1 MPLKNSYINFLVR
14 IVGILLVIGP
24 LLLRAQTPLNNDLRV
39 TFLKDTVLQNGSA
52 HSFNVVRITNSTSVK
67 QAFGLELNVPE
78 GWSTLFSN
86 RKVNT
91 IEPGQTLEL
100 PIRVAAPNM
109 ALSNQLYAITVILTS
124 SGINGKSAY
133 TYIARVQ
140 ANSKWR
146 AALLN
151 PDVKLDRL
159 NRETYFEFSIA
170 NTGNIKQE
178 FTVSFNTSLELSV
191 PKRNNKIVVAP
202 GADTIIRAAI
212 ITDARKLEQFKAQ
225 DISIEITDKTKEQQL
240 LVQKVYSNNTL
251 FRENFSRWHT
261 SPISM
266 ELVSQNFN
274 IADQQV
280 YFINSSG
287 SLDLGDRKVLSF
299 NFRSDD
305 FYSENSGDTRYA
317 NINYTNKRWN
327 ISIGDQTEFSNM
339 LIDGFGSRIQY
350 RSDKGYQFTALGV
363 KSRLGNAN
371 QFSFQQEYPLAK
383 TAVLTNKTLGN
394 LDIGNNVN
402 SIANITEYNKRIGES
417 GDLTITGGFGM
428 ETIKLPLLTHKST
441 GQTAALRYNYTS
453 PSFIARTINSITS
466 RDFPGLE
473 RGVKRSS
480 NEFRFVLKKYFAAAV
495 ADYNYRSV
503 NTLDSNQLVYLFG
516 GKTSEYGLRTG
527 FAKNRNNL
535 TLTAT
540 VVDQL
545 QDSISNVPYR
555 SYKLNMNGGLGIT
568 KKITM
573 SLSGNILKSF
583 SAAVDTIQPVYSM
596 NAFGSIQSRQLGL
609 NFRFDKGPLYYSEL
623 MTYSKT
629 GFKSNRIQIAP
640 FAEKSFFKQ
649 RLNTRLEFNYARDFA
664 SNIKNYVARLDVNVD
679 LNQNG
684 LSMRFY
690 GNQDFGNSDAIN
702 SLNMSIRK
710 NFTMPLV
717 GLKKFST
724 LKVVLFKDN
733 NNNNLFDKDDEA
745 IPEANIRIGGQFFT
759 TGKNGEAIYKNIK
772 AGNYPID
779 LGQVT
784 SIRGWIAKNGFKPTI
799 AVKDNETVYI
809 PFQKSKFLSG
819 RLNLVKDPL
828 SKMQFSPSN
837 IRITAVS
844 SKGDAFSTLT
854 NDEGAFFMNVP
865 EDTYLVQIN
874 ANVFNEQFRVLQE
887 TFNADLVT
895 RQEEKITFEIR
906 ERKRSIIIRK
916 PEN

>member
-1 MPLKNSYINFLVR
+1 M
-14 IVGILLVIGP
+14 
-24 LLLRAQTPLNNDLRV
+24 AQTPLNNDLRV
-39 TFLKDTVLQNGSA
+39 TFMKDTVSQDGSV
-52 HSFNVVRITNSTSVK
+52 HSFNVVRISNTSSVK
-67 QAFGLELNVPE
+67 QAFGLDLNIPE

-100 PIRVAAPNM
+100 PIRVAAPNT
-109 ALSNQLYAITVILTS
+109 ALSNQLYAISVILTS
-124 SGINGKSAY
+124 TGINGKSAY

-151 PDVKLDRL
+151 PDLKLDRL
-159 NRETYFEFSIA
+159 NRETYFQFSIA
-170 NTGNIKQE
+170 NTGNIKTE
-178 FTVSFNTSLELSV
+178 FNINFNTSLDLNI
-191 PKRNNKIVVAP
+191 PKRNNKVVIRA
-202 GADTIIRAAI
+202 GSDTIIRAAI
-212 ITDARKLEQFKAQ
+212 ITDARQLEQFKAQ
-225 DISIEITDKTKEQQL
+225 DIGIEITDDNKEQQL
-240 LVQKVYSNNTL
+240 LVQKVYSTNTL
-251 FRENFSRWHT
+251 FRENFSKWYT
-261 SPISM
+261 SPISI

-287 SLDLGDRKVLSF
+287 SLDLGNRRSLSF

-305 FYSENSGDTRYA
+305 FYTENTGDTRYA
-317 NINYTNKRWN
+317 NVNYTDKHWN
-327 ISIGDQTEFSNM
+327 ISIGDQTEFTNM
-339 LIDGFGSRIQY
+339 LIDGFGSRVQY
-350 RSDKGYQFTALGV
+350 RSNKDYKFTALGV

-371 QFSFQQEYPLAK
+371 QFSFEQEYPLTK
-383 TAVLTNKTLGN
+383 TAVLINRTLGN
-394 LDIGNNVN
+394 LDIGNSVN
-402 SIANITEYNKRIGES
+402 SISNITEYNRRLGQS
-417 GDLTITGGFGM
+417 GDLVLTGGYGL
-428 ETIKLPLLTHKST
+428 ERIKSPSLNHKST
-441 GQTAALRYNYTS
+441 GQTAGLRYNYTS
-453 PSFIARTINSITS
+453 SFFTARTINSITS

-480 NEFRFVLKKYFAAAV
+480 NEVRFLLKKYFAGAV
-495 ADYNYRSV
+495 ADYNDRAVS
-503 NTLDSNQLVYLFG
+503 TLDSNQLVYLFG
-516 GKTSEYGLRTG
+516 GKTSEYGLRSG
-527 FAKNRNNL
+527 FINNRNNL

-545 QDSISNVPYR
+545 QDSISNIPFR
-555 SYKLNMNGGLGIT
+555 SYKLNMNTGLGLT
-568 KKITM
+568 KDLTL
-573 SLSGNILKSF
+573 SLTANFVKSF
-583 SAAVDTIQPVYSM
+583 SPSVDTIQSVYSM
-596 NAFGSIQSRQLGL
+596 NAFGSIQSRRLGL

-623 MTYSKT
+623 MTYARS
-629 GFKSNRIQIAP
+629 GFQSNRFQIAP
-640 FAEKSFFKQ
+640 FVERSFFKSK
-649 RLNTRLEFNYARDFA
+649 LLTRLEFNYVRDI
-664 SNIKNYVARLDVNVD
+664 SSDLKNYLARLDVNID
-679 LNQNG
+679 LNKRG

-690 GNQDFGNSDAIN
+690 GNHDFGNANAIN

-710 NFTMPLV
+710 NITMPLV

-733 NNNNLFDKDDEA
+733 NSNNVFDLNDEP

-759 TGKNGEAIYKNIK
+759 TGKHGEAIYKNIK
-772 AGNYPID
+772 SGDYSLD

-799 AVKDNETVYI
+799 TVTDNETVYI

-854 NDEGAFFMNVP
+854 NDEGAFFMNLP

-887 TFNADLVT
+887 TFNADLT
-895 RQEEKITFEIR
+895 NKQEEVITFEIR

-916 PEN
+916 PGE